1 METKYVLYN
10 FTELLNFVFHYIPD
24 NFILVKQSHSY
35 IRNVLLH
42 GIVMLYYVYNFRVSV
57 CLRPFGVTR
66 QGAPLR
72 TSDNLIKF
80 TLQHLHL
87 II

>member
-42 GIVMLYYVYNFRVSV
+42 GIVMLYYVY
-57 CLRPFGVTR
+57 
-66 QGAPLR
+66 
-72 TSDNLIKF
+72 
-80 TLQHLHL
+80 
-87 II
+87 